1 MTSTLT
7 AATAVTSSAD
17 QRLNLADYLAYSD
30 GTDTLYELVQGELL
44 PMPLGTGLH
53 GDISDFLNMQFQMEI
68 ARLNRPWVARQ
79 MVIGLQS
86 PRGYRW
92 DTCRIPDVVVLPREQ
107 WHTLRQR
114 EAVITAGQ
122 TPPLLVVE
130 VVSPSTKT
138 TDYRQKR
145 AEYNVLEI
153 PEYWIVDP
161 LEGKITIL
169 ILVEGLYDA
178 QAFCGDEVLQSP
190 TFPELTLTPNEV
202 LDPAVES

>member
-1 MTSTLT
+1 M
-7 AATAVTSSAD
+7 ATTIALSVD
-17 QRLNLADYLAYSD
+17 QRLTFADYLTYSD

-53 GDISDFLNMQFQMEI
+53 GDISDFLNMQFQSEI
-68 ARLNRPWVARQ
+68 VRLNHPWVARQ

-130 VVSPSTKT
+130 VVSPSTQT

-178 QAFCGDEVLQSP
+178 QEFCGDEVLQSP

>member
-1 MTSTLT
+1 M
-7 AATAVTSSAD
+7 ATTIALSLD
-17 QRLNLADYLAYSD
+17 QRLTFADYLTYSD

-53 GDISDFLNMQFQMEI
+53 GDISDFLNMRFQSEI
-68 ARLNRPWVARQ
+68 VRLNHPWVARQ
-79 MVIGLQS
+79 MAIGLQS

-130 VVSPSTKT
+130 VVSPSTQT

-178 QAFCGDEVLQSP
+178 QEFCGDEVLQSP

>member
-17 QRLNLADYLAYSD
+17 QRLSLADYLAYCD

>member
-1 MTSTLT
+1 M
-7 AATAVTSSAD
+7 ATTIALSLD
-17 QRLNLADYLAYSD
+17 QRLTFADYLTYSD

-53 GDISDFLNMQFQMEI
+53 GDISDFLNMRFQSEI
-68 ARLNRPWVARQ
+68 VRLNHPWVARQ

-130 VVSPSTKT
+130 VVSPSTQT

-178 QAFCGDEVLQSP
+178 QEFCGDEVLQSP
-190 TFPELTLTPNEV
+190 TFPELTLTPKKV

>member
-1 MTSTLT
+1 M
-7 AATAVTSSAD
+7 ATTIALSVD
-17 QRLNLADYLAYSD
+17 QRLTFADYLTYSD

-53 GDISDFLNMQFQMEI
+53 GDISDFLNMRFQSEI
-68 ARLNRPWVARQ
+68 VRLNHPWVARQ

-122 TPPLLVVE
+122 NPPLLVVE
-130 VVSPSTKT
+130 VVSPSTKII
-138 TDYRQKR
+138 DYRQKR

-178 QAFCGDEVLQSP
+178 QEFCGDEVLQSP

>member
-1 MTSTLT
+1 M
-7 AATAVTSSAD
+7 ATTIALSLD
-17 QRLNLADYLAYSD
+17 QRLTFADYLTYSD

-53 GDISDFLNMQFQMEI
+53 GDISDFLNMRFQSEI
-68 ARLNRPWVARQ
+68 VRLNHPWVARQ

-130 VVSPSTKT
+130 VVSPSTQT

-178 QAFCGDEVLQSP
+178 QEFCGDEVLQSP

>member
-1 MTSTLT
+1 M
-7 AATAVTSSAD
+7 ATTIALSVD
-17 QRLNLADYLAYSD
+17 QRLTFADYLTYSD

-53 GDISDFLNMQFQMEI
+53 GDISDFLNMRFQSEI
-68 ARLNRPWVARQ
+68 VRLNHPWVARQ

-130 VVSPSTKT
+130 VVSPSTQT

-178 QAFCGDEVLQSP
+178 QEFCGDEVLQSP